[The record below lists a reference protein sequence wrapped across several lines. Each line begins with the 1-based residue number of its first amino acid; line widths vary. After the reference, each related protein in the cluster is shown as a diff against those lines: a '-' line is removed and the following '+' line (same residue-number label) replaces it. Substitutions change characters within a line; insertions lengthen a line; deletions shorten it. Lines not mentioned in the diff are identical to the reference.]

1 MHNEAIVFIELGGSM
16 VPAGKLRI
24 TEDGRFSK
32 CEFAYGGRYLDRP
45 DAVAID
51 PVQLPLETGIV
62 TAPADFPLFNAIRD
76 AAPDAWGRSLID
88 KYVLRR
94 LGRPASEAEFLLAS
108 QSGTRIGGL
117 RFGADPRGPGRVLPF
132 ALPDFCPSLGDLED
146 FQALVDHPE
155 DRELPEHLLD
165 YIAPGADLGGARP
178 KGTVMID
185 GQPWLAKFGRNG
197 DRINMA
203 AAEAGSLDLC
213 EMAGIDTV
221 SRRVLSLGGHDTLLL
236 ERFDRSQDDDGN
248 IHRRHM
254 VSSLTLLGAHE
265 LDRAASGYADLND
278 AMRRY
283 GAGDA
288 GEEIYR
294 RMVMNVLVGN
304 TDDHYRNHAFLLN
317 DRGRYEM
324 SPLYDV
330 TPSLQVSASRSMFLH
345 LGRAGDGREARL
357 ENAVAGGAAL
367 GLQREHAVSIANELS
382 SMVEANWEWVMKARG
397 CSVQDV
403 SMMRNSFSEA
413 GRQVNPD
420 DPTDRI
426 EARP

>member
-1 MHNEAIVFIELGGSM
+1 MRNEAIVFIDLGGGM

-24 TEDGRFSK
+24 TEDGRYSK
-32 CEFAYGGRYLDRP
+32 CEFAYGARYLNRT

-51 PVQLPLETGIV
+51 PVQLPLETGMV

-88 KYVLRR
+88 KYVMRR

-117 RFGADPRGPGRVLPF
+117 RFGPDPSGPGRVLPF
-132 ALPDFCPSLGDLED
+132 ALPDFCPSLGDLDD

-155 DRELPEHLLD
+155 GKELPEYLLD

-178 KGTVMID
+178 KGTVTID
-185 GQPWLAKFGRNG
+185 GQPWLAKFGRDG

-213 EMAGIDTV
+213 EMAGIRTV
-221 SRRVLSLGGHDTLLL
+221 SRRIVSLAGHDTLLL
-236 ERFDRSQDDDGN
+236 ERFDRSQDEEGQ
-248 IHRRHM
+248 IRRRHM

-288 GEEIYR
+288 GEDIYR
-294 RMVMNVLVGN
+294 RMVMNVLIGN
-304 TDDHYRNHAFLLN
+304 TDDHYRNHAFLLDDN
-317 DRGRYEM
+317 GRYGL

-367 GLQREHAVSIANELS
+367 GLQRDQAVSIANELS
-382 SMVEANWEWVMKARG
+382 EMVAANWERVMRARG
-397 CSVQDV
+397 SSDQDLA
-403 SMMRNSFSEA
+403 MMRNSFSEA
-413 GRQVNPD
+413 GQRISPD
-420 DPTDRI
+420 EPSDRFDT
-426 EARP
+426 RP